1 MLQNLCFGWE
11 SLFLKYLKFLVQ
23 KEISESNLPYHDE
36 YPWYD
41 CTHSL
46 QYVVVR
52 NTQLVEE
59 QNNQDRTSLSFSP
72 ATYKIHLKKL
82 PKVFTTHLCY
92 RLIYGSPILALV
104 LNKSTVP
111 AVTFLSGFNEKNFLF
126 LNHLLELV
134 TVISIQW
141 QEGLTRT
148 MKWCFNTCKFLET
161 FTCLILYLESELMDW
176 EGLLWK
182 PTNPASQR
190 KHYDCLFK
198 DKERTRQY

>member
-1 MLQNLCFGWE
+1 M
-11 SLFLKYLKFLVQ
+11 KR
-23 KEISESNLPYHDE
+23 
-36 YPWYD
+36 YPEYD
-41 CTHSL
+41 CTHSP

-72 ATYKIHLKKL
+72 ATYKIHLKGVSRSFQKCL
-82 PKVFTTHLCY
+82 PHICVIGWFMEDP
-92 RLIYGSPILALV
+92 GSPILALV

-182 PTNPASQR
+182 PTNLASQR